1 MTRPEEK
8 AQYIEALSQSL
19 AKLAADRQ
27 VLDNREERMMLTARE
42 QGLTYAEIAVA
53 KGCSVQAVE
62 QWYSRR
68 RKDSDERSKAGENVP
83 DWLPAPNHHG

>member
-8 AQYIEALSQSL
+8 TQYIEALSQSL
-19 AKLAADRQ
+19 AKLQADRQ

-68 RKDSDERSKAGENVP
+68 RKEPERSKVGENVP